1 MSHVYPETDASP
13 RHVGGTRF
21 LRRFFSPGSLL
32 LVADPDAPALAEAVL
47 DNLVE
52 GGFGGALYS
61 VGLAQRSG
69 CHALERL
76 ADLSASVDLA
86 ITCVPLTRIADL
98 LERLGALGI
107 KAVIVLRDDDAG
119 HRSQIDPGQL
129 RAQISEIA
137 LRHRM
142 RVIGPDCVG
151 VAVPETRLNATFAAH
166 APLRGHLA
174 YLGQSGML
182 GAVMASWSRLHGIGM
197 SHLISLGDSVDV
209 RLSDMLDF
217 IAQRTRTQA
226 IVLNV
231 DRIDDARHFISAL
244 REASR
249 RCVVLAIGGTSPESS
264 AQRELPPVPGITR
277 RSDIVD
283 AALRRAGTL
292 RIDSIDELYDVLEV
306 ISRIRPRY
314 RGPRLMIIANG
325 SAPSLLAS
333 EALRAGGTQAV
344 PSEQSRQALIERGL
358 LREGH
363 PLAPLDLGSTA
374 SVQDFTD
381 ALTILADD
389 PGIDAFLVL
398 HGPTRMAPPDVTARA
413 VINIAEALDRPLLA
427 AWMGTQYSSG
437 ARHYFS
443 RANIACFATPERAIT
458 AFIALNRYQRVQELL
473 WQRPHLSGYLTSS
486 EQRERVGSLVEGAYR
501 DGQTTLRRQQIDQLL
516 RGYGINVA
524 QTEYVESAADGEEI
538 AQRLFGAHAV
548 KALHADYSL
557 PFNGHDHF
565 DVRGTTPRQHTLI
578 QDVVTPSA
586 MRDAIEVIGETISE
600 QQPQTQPY
608 GFAIQGMRGAR
619 SDLTISAGITRDA
632 IFGPVVVFGRAGYS
646 SDIYSDRQVALPP
659 LNTALAVQMIQR
671 STIYALLCERLSDD
685 SERLDAAMGQLSR
698 LLVTLSQMCADL
710 PYLEALELHP
720 VALGA
725 GELVVLDYAAS
736 LGPAARQAIRPYP
749 EGLKEVGTHSDGG
762 VEVIRPVRAE
772 DAALIEEFHTHLSA
786 RSQRFRYFQTKA
798 TLSQRELAQFAAID
812 YDREMAFVVEY
823 FSPLQMSDGMA
834 EAPDPLVLPE
844 HESGALLGVVR
855 LKTDSDNLRSEFS
868 LVVRDD
874 HQRQGLG
881 LKLMKKAITYA
892 RNTGIIELYGEIMRD
907 NHAMYALLEGLEF
920 NLYEDAQA
928 QLYIATLQVNEA
940 TEDWQRLRLD

>member
-1 MSHVYPETDASP
+1 MSHVHPETDALP

-32 LVADPDAPALAEAVL
+32 LVADPEAPALAEAVL

-52 GGFGGALYS
+52 GGFGGVLYS
-61 VGLAQRSG
+61 VGLAPRTG
-69 CHALERL
+69 CVNVTQL
-76 ADLSASVDLA
+76 AELGKSVDLA
-86 ITCVPLTRIADL
+86 ITCVPITRIAEL
-98 LERLGALGI
+98 LEQLGSLGI
-107 KAVIVLRDDDAG
+107 KAVIVLRDDEAG
-119 HRSQIDPGQL
+119 HHSRVDPSAL
-129 RAQISEIA
+129 RAQLSEIA

-151 VAVPETRLNATFAAH
+151 IAVPDTRLNATFAAH

-244 REASR
+244 REAAR
-249 RCVVLAIGGTSPESS
+249 RCVVLAIGGTSPASS
-264 AQRELPPVPGITR
+264 AQRELPPVPGVSR

-306 ISRIRPRY
+306 ISRIRRRY

-333 EALRAGGTQAV
+333 EALSAGGTQAV
-344 PSEQSRQALIERGL
+344 PSEDCRQALIERGL
-358 LREGH
+358 LRTGH

-381 ALTILADD
+381 ALNILADD
-389 PGIDAFLVL
+389 PGIDAFLIL
-398 HGPTRMAPPDVTARA
+398 HGPTRMAPPDATARA
-413 VINIAEALDRPLLA
+413 VIKIAETLNRPLLA
-427 AWMGTQYSSG
+427 AWMGTQYSSS

-473 WQRPHLSGYLTSS
+473 WQRPRLSGYLTSS
-486 EQRERVGSLVEGAYR
+486 EQRERVAQMVESAYR
-501 DGQTTLRRQQIDQLL
+501 EGQATLHRQQIDQLL
-516 RGYGINVA
+516 RGYGVNVA
-524 QTEYVESAADGEEI
+524 QTEYVESAAEGEEL
-538 AQRLFGAHAV
+538 AQGLFGAHAV
-548 KALHADYSL
+548 KALHSAYSF

-565 DVRGTTPRQHTLI
+565 DVRGISPRQHTLI

-586 MRDAIEVIGETISE
+586 MRDAIERISE
-600 QQPQTQPY
+600 TVSERQTEDQPC

-619 SDLTISAGITRDA
+619 SDLTMSAGITRDA
-632 IFGPVVVFGRAGYS
+632 IFGPVIVFGRAGYS
-646 SDIYSDRQVALPP
+646 SDIHKDRQVALPP

-671 STIYALLCERLSDD
+671 SSIYALLSERMNDD
-685 SERLDAAMGQLSR
+685 SERLEAAMGQLSR

-710 PYLEALELHP
+710 PYLAALELHP

-725 GELVVLDYAAS
+725 GELSVLDYAAS

-749 EGLKEVGTHSDGG
+749 EGLKEVTTHTDGG
-762 VEVIRPVRAE
+762 VEVLRPVRAE
-772 DAALIEEFHTHLSA
+772 DATLIEEFHTHLSA

-812 YDREMAFVVEY
+812 YDREMAFVVEH
-823 FSPLQMSDGMA
+823 FSPLQMAGRMA
-834 EAPDPLVLPE
+834 GSPEDLVLPE
-844 HESGALLGVVR
+844 HESGELLGVVR

-868 LVVRDD
+868 LIVRDD

-881 LKLMKKAITYA
+881 LRLMEKAIAYA
-892 RNTGIIELYGEIMRD
+892 RNTGIIELYGEIMWD

-920 NLYEDAQA
+920 NLHEDPQA